1 MKPIG
6 VTRIAIV
13 GGGVAGLAAGVE
25 LARRGCDVRIHEA
38 RGLAGGCASTT
49 DVDGFRFN
57 DGALFVAL
65 PRLLDHAFARLGLDR
80 AARVPLRPI
89 AVPHASW
96 LPDGTRVTLGARGA
110 AFVDGARGAER
121 SAVLQAQIACCVDRW
136 RPLLQVFVD
145 DLLLRPLS
153 LPHFVAR
160 TWRHLSKLRGTLAAE
175 LARAF
180 SDPDAREALAA
191 VALYTGLPAERTP
204 VAQIVGLI
212 ALLDD
217 GLFLPEG
224 GMGAIARALADA
236 FAAHGGRLRTGEAVE
251 RIRIAGGRVRGIELA
266 SGEQVDADAVV
277 STASGMT
284 TFTRLVAPADA
295 PRAMLRRVARAPLSH
310 RALGIQLGLRNRIEP
325 VAYSVDHL
333 PPAGELRAMLSPQPD
348 GVRWFNYTVPT
359 VALPEL
365 APPGGSIV
373 EMFAPVE
380 PRAPLDAWTDDAK
393 AAAAQ
398 PWIDALARCH
408 PLDIATLRVTS
419 PKDYAQRLGLYEGAL
434 YGLSPAARPDQQ
446 FPHATPID
454 GLYLAGQTT
463 YPGFGV
469 ATSMLSGIFAAEAVA
484 SRALR

>member
-6 VTRIAIV
+6 VTRVAIV

-25 LARRGCDVRIHEA
+25 LARRGCDVRLYEA
-38 RGLAGGCASTT
+38 RDVVGGCASTT

-80 AARVPLRPI
+80 AARVPLLPI
-89 AVPHASW
+89 AVPQASW

-110 AFVDGARGAER
+110 AFVDGAQGAER
-121 SAVLQAQIACCVDRW
+121 SAVLQAEIARCVGKW
-136 RPLLQVFVD
+136 RPLLRIFVD
-145 DLLLRPLS
+145 DLLIRPLS
-153 LPHFVAR
+153 LPHFLAK
-160 TWRHLSKLRGTLAAE
+160 TWRHLPKLRGTLAAE
-175 LARAF
+175 LARDF
-180 SDPDAREALAA
+180 SDPDARAALAA
-191 VALYTGLPAERTP
+191 VTLYTGLPAECTP

-217 GLFLPEG
+217 GLYLPEG
-224 GMGAIARALADA
+224 GMGAIPRALAGA
-236 FAAHGGRLRTGEAVE
+236 FAAHGGQVRTGAAVA
-251 RIRIAGGRVRGIELA
+251 RIRVAGGRVRGLTLA
-266 SGEQVDADAVV
+266 SGEQIDADAVV
-277 STASGMT
+277 STASGMA
-284 TFTRLVAPADA
+284 TFARLVEAADA

-325 VAYSVDHL
+325 VAYSVNHL
-333 PPAGELRAMLSPQPD
+333 PSAGDQRAMLSPQPD
-348 GVRWFNYTVPT
+348 GVRWLNYTVPT
-359 VALPEL
+359 VTLPGL

-373 EMFAPVE
+373 EMFAAVDA
-380 PRAPLDAWTDDAK
+380 RTPLDAWTDAAK
-393 AAAAQ
+393 TAAAQ
-398 PWIDALARCH
+398 PWIDALARRH
-408 PLDIATLRVTS
+408 RLDIATLRVTG
-419 PKDYAQRLGLYEGAL
+419 PKDHAERLGLYEGAL

-446 FPHATPID
+446 FPHVTPID

-469 ATSMLSGIFAAEAVA
+469 TTSMLSGVFAADALA